1 MALKPCRECGRQVS
15 TEALSCP
22 QCGVPNPTVEPAVPV
37 QATPAPEL
45 GEPIEPI
52 ALKKPS
58 HVGEYIAGSS
68 VLAVLAFIAV
78 AIGSQSGGSQNS
90 GAMQQASRVT
100 PVQLDQRAAEQKRL
114 AEAAEKSRKE
124 AECRSDLRCWAEK
137 GTVAASV
144 YCRDQV
150 EKLANY
156 SMKWTDAWY
165 ESKFSRYR
173 WSRKD
178 QGGRG
183 IVTYLGDKA
192 QFQNGFGA
200 FQNVIYTCDMIPED
214 KDHTIYDVSVAPG
227 RLN

>member
-1 MALKPCRECGRQVS
+1 MALRPCRECGRQVS

-22 QCGVPNPTVEPAVPV
+22 QCGVPNPTAEPSPPVEQVLSSEL
-37 QATPAPEL
+37 TPDAKTTP
-45 GEPIEPI
+45 
-52 ALKKPS
+52 LKKPTS
-58 HVGEYIAGSS
+58 FGEYIAGFM
-68 VLAVLAFIAV
+68 VLGVVFVVAI
-78 AIGSQSGGSQNS
+78 AIGSQSDAPQNK
-90 GAMQQASRVT
+90 APATQVSRVVST
-100 PVQLDQRAAEQKRL
+100 QSDPREAEQKRL
-114 AEAAEKSRKE
+114 AEAAEKARKD
-124 AECRSDLRCWAEK
+124 AECRKDLKCWAEK

-144 YCRDQV
+144 YCRDQI

-165 ESKFSRYR
+165 EPKFSHYR

-178 QGGRG
+178 QNGRG

-200 FQNVIYTCDMIPED
+200 YQNVIYTCDIIPED
-214 KDHTIYDVSVAPG
+214 KDHTIFDVSVTPG